1 MLNPPPGPAAPAPKP
16 SEVVAGRYRIV
27 RVLGPPGAD
36 SSFATYE
43 AMTVGTIPHLPP
55 PSGGEAARRQAVTLR
70 LLATPAGGPGP
81 NSLRDEDRVHLA
93 KQAVLLM
100 RVQHPAVAQT
110 YELGPY
116 GERGVLLAREPV
128 EREGQTLRDLLAV
141 RGGPL
146 PEAEAVKLC
155 AQIGEALE
163 AAHQQG
169 ACHLNLTPSCVYVYA
184 DGPELRVK
192 VADFGLLPPSWAA
205 QLGEPGYL
213 APEQLGG
220 PGGASDGQLCDRR
233 TDQFALAV
241 ILYEMLAGQPAFIA
255 AANEDRQIVLG
266 RVSNEDPLPLSQ
278 SRPVEQALAR
288 ALSRSRGVRF
298 PSVRDF
304 MRALGADVSR
314 WPASLPYIKAA
325 GPPPVDRSPRL
336 LLPMAAGA
344 VVALLG
350 LGGVLALRQLTEHRG
365 QPPTAVLRAP
375 ASGQPAVATDE
386 QSPKPPPGP
395 QLPNPQLPNPQPP
408 YGLALAD
415 GGADD
420 VAEPADDLA
429 AGSEPLDLQPSAD
442 QNTDDLA
449 PLGTRRPG
457 NPSLRQTESL
467 PGTSPP
473 AGAVGGSTVQLKLAF
488 TGPESEALTETQRSE
503 LTSCVKMISPRLPFN
518 ILLQNINGI
527 LYVDPNHT
535 SPELSTSQDFRDC
548 LKQRVKGKIVPKV
561 LNITK
566 MSKGKAAP

>member
-1 MLNPPPGPAAPAPKP
+1 MLNSPPGPAAPAPKP

-27 RVLGPPGAD
+27 RVLCPPGAD
-36 SSFATYE
+36 SPFATYE
-43 AMTVGTIPHLPP
+43 ATIVGTSPRLPP
-55 PSGGEAARRQAVTLR
+55 SSGAEAGRQAVTLR
-70 LLATPAGGPGP
+70 LLTAPASGLGPS
-81 NSLRDEDRVHLA
+81 SLRDEDRAHLA

-116 GERGVLLAREPV
+116 GERCVLLAREPV
-128 EREGQTLRDLLAV
+128 EREGQTLRDLLAA

-155 AQIGEALE
+155 AHIGEALE

-169 ACHLNLTPSCVYVYA
+169 ACHLNLTPSCVHVYS

-220 PGGASDGQLCDRR
+220 PSGATDGQLCDRR

-325 GPPPVDRSPRL
+325 GPPPTDRSPRL

-344 VVALLG
+344 VFALLG
-350 LGGVLALRQLTEHRG
+350 LGAVVALRQLSEHRG
-365 QPPTAVLRAP
+365 RPPTAERRPP
-375 ASGQPAVATDE
+375 ASGPATGVTNEEGPRPPAT
-386 QSPKPPPGP
+386 GP
-395 QLPNPQLPNPQPP
+395 QAPPLPVLT
-408 YGLALAD
+408 D
-415 GGADD
+415 GGTDAPAGP
-420 VAEPADDLA
+420 AEDLA
-429 AGSEPLDLQPSAD
+429 ASSEPLDLQPAED
-442 QNTDDLA
+442 QSSDDLA
-449 PLGTRRPG
+449 PLGPRRPG
-457 NPSLRQTESL
+457 IPGLRPPASL
-467 PGTSPP
+467 PP
-473 AGAVGGSTVQLKLAF
+473 GAVGGSAGPLKLAF
-488 TGPESEALTETQRSE
+488 SGPESEALTETQRSE
-503 LTSCVKMISPRLPFN
+503 LTSCVKMISPRLPFT

>member
-1 MLNPPPGPAAPAPKP
+1 MLNPPPGPAAAALKP

-27 RVLGPPGAD
+27 SVLCPPGPD
-36 SSFATYE
+36 SAFAAYE
-43 AMTVGTIPHLPP
+43 AVTTGAPAG
-55 PSGGEAARRQAVTLR
+55 SAAVTLR
-70 LLATPAGGPGP
+70 LLTAPGSGLGPYE
-81 NSLRDEDRVHLA
+81 LRDEDRAYLA
-93 KQAVLLM
+93 RQAVLLG

-116 GERGVLLAREPV
+116 GDRAVLLVREPV
-128 EREGQTLRDLLAV
+128 EQQGQTLRELLAA

-146 PEAEAVKLC
+146 AEAEAIKLC

-169 ACHLNLTPSCVYVYA
+169 ACHLNLTPSCVYVIS
-184 DGPELRVK
+184 DGPEVRVK

-220 PGGASDGQLCDRR
+220 PHGGATDAQLGDRR

-266 RVSNEDPLPLSQ
+266 RVGNEDPLPLSQ

-298 PSVRDF
+298 PAVRDF
-304 MRALGADVSR
+304 LRALGVDVSR

-325 GPPPVDRSPRL
+325 ELAPPERSPRL
-336 LLPMAAGA
+336 FLPMAAGA
-344 VVALLG
+344 VFALLG
-350 LGGVLALRQLTEHRG
+350 LGGVVVFRQLTE
-365 QPPTAVLRAP
+365 PPARPPRPDLLAPASSAASDERLVSSSPDGLPAADLRAP
-375 ASGQPAVATDE
+375 ADGE
-386 QSPKPPPGP
+386 PGDAGREDLLGP
-395 QLPNPQLPNPQPP
+395 GELP
-408 YGLALAD
+408 
-415 GGADD
+415 
-420 VAEPADDLA
+420 
-429 AGSEPLDLQPSAD
+429 DLQPSGEGSAE
-442 QNTDDLA
+442 DLA
-449 PLGTRRPG
+449 APGPRHPGLVARP
-457 NPSLRQTESL
+457 PVA
-467 PGTSPP
+467 PGTPP
-473 AGAVGGSTVQLKLAF
+473 AAGTVAAGGAGGPLKLAF
-488 TGPESEALTETQRSE
+488 SGPEVEALTEAQRSD

-566 MSKGKAAP
+566 TSKGKAAP

>member
-1 MLNPPPGPAAPAPKP
+1 MLTPPPGPAAPALKP

-27 RVLGPPGAD
+27 RALCPPGED
-36 SSFATYE
+36 SPFAAYE
-43 AMTVGTIPHLPP
+43 ATIVGAAARLPA
-55 PSGGEAARRQAVTLR
+55 PSGGEVAERQVVTLR
-70 LLATPAGGPGP
+70 LLAAPASGLGPY
-81 NSLRDEDRVHLA
+81 SLRDEDRAHLA

-128 EREGQTLRDLLAV
+128 EREGQTLRDLLAL

-146 PEAEAVKLC
+146 PEAEAIKLC

-169 ACHLNLTPSCVYVYA
+169 ACHLNLTPSCVYVHP
-184 DGPELRVK
+184 DGPEVRVK

-220 PGGASDGQLCDRR
+220 PGGASDGQICDRR

-255 AANEDRQIVLG
+255 AANEARQIVLG
-266 RVSNEDPLPLSQ
+266 RVGNEDPLPLSQ

-314 WPASLPYIKAA
+314 WPASAPHIRAA
-325 GPPPVDRSPRL
+325 ELPPPDRSPRL

-344 VVALLG
+344 VFALLG
-350 LGGVLALRQLTEHRG
+350 LGAVVALRQLTEPRAR
-365 QPPTAVLRAP
+365 PPTAELRPP
-375 ASGQPAVATDE
+375 ASRRAAGAAE
-386 QSPKPPPGP
+386 QSPKPLPEGPPAP
-395 QLPNPQLPNPQPP
+395 AR
-408 YGLALAD
+408 LALVD

-420 VAEPADDLA
+420 AASPADDLA
-429 AGSEPLDLQPSAD
+429 AVGEPLDLQRDEGESP
-442 QNTDDLA
+442 DDLA
-449 PLGTRRPG
+449 PSGSKRPASPG
-457 NPSLRQTESL
+457 LRPPAAS
-467 PGTSPP
+467 PGTGP
-473 AGAVGGSTVQLKLAF
+473 GAVGGSAGPLKLAF
-488 TGPESEALTETQRSE
+488 AGPESEALTEAQRSE

-518 ILLQNINGI
+518 ILLHNINGI

-566 MSKGKAAP
+566 TSRGKAAP

>member
-27 RVLGPPGAD
+27 RVLCPSGAD
-36 SSFATYE
+36 SPFATYE
-43 AMTVGTIPHLPP
+43 TTTVGATPRLPS
-55 PSGGEAARRQAVTLR
+55 SGAEAVRQAVTLR
-70 LLATPAGGPGP
+70 LLTAPASGPGP
-81 NSLRDEDRVHLA
+81 YSLRDEDRAHLA

-116 GERGVLLAREPV
+116 GERCVLLAREPA
-128 EREGQTLRDLLAV
+128 EREGQTLRDLLAA

-169 ACHLNLTPSCVYVYA
+169 ACHLNLTPSCVPVYP
-184 DGPELRVK
+184 DGPGLRVK

-220 PGGASDGQLCDRR
+220 PSGATDGQLCDRR

-325 GPPPVDRSPRL
+325 GPPPADRSPRL

-344 VVALLG
+344 VFALLG
-350 LGGVLALRQLTEHRG
+350 LGAVVALRQLTEHRG
-365 QPPTAVLRAP
+365 RPPTAERRP
-375 ASGQPAVATDE
+375 STSGQATGATNEEGPRPPAVG
-386 QSPKPPPGP
+386 PPAPL
-395 QLPNPQLPNPQPP
+395 LPVLT
-408 YGLALAD
+408 D
-415 GGADD
+415 GGTDD
-420 VAEPADDLA
+420 AAGPAEDLA
-429 AGSEPLDLQPSAD
+429 AGSEPLDLQPAED
-442 QNTDDLA
+442 QSSDDLA
-449 PLGTRRPG
+449 PLGPRRPG
-457 NPSLRQTESL
+457 IPGLR
-467 PGTSPP
+467 PPTSPP
-473 AGAVGGSTVQLKLAF
+473 PGAVGGSTGPLKLAF
-488 TGPESEALTETQRSE
+488 SGPESEALTETQRSE
-503 LTSCVKMISPRLPFN
+503 LTSCVKMISPRLPFT
-518 ILLQNINGI
+518 ILLQNINGT

>member
-1 MLNPPPGPAAPAPKP
+1 ML
-16 SEVVAGRYRIV
+16 
-27 RVLGPPGAD
+27 
-36 SSFATYE
+36 
-43 AMTVGTIPHLPP
+43 
-55 PSGGEAARRQAVTLR
+55 LR
-70 LLATPAGGPGP
+70 
-81 NSLRDEDRVHLA
+81 
-93 KQAVLLM
+93 
-100 RVQHPAVAQT
+100 RVQHPAVAET

-128 EREGQTLRDLLAV
+128 EQKGQTLRDLLSA

-146 PEAEAVKLC
+146 PEAEAIKLC

-169 ACHLNLTPSCVYVYA
+169 ACHLNLTPSCVYVYPDESEA
-184 DGPELRVK
+184 RVK

-220 PGGASDGQLCDRR
+220 PGGTSDGQLCDRR

-266 RVSNEDPLPLSQ
+266 RVGNEDPLPLSQ

-325 GPPPVDRSPRL
+325 GPPPPDRSPRL
-336 LLPMAAGA
+336 VLPMAAGA
-344 VVALLG
+344 VFALLG
-350 LGGVLALRQLTEHRG
+350 LGAVAALRQLTEHRG
-365 QPPTAVLRAP
+365 RPPTAVLGAP
-375 ASGQPAVATDE
+375 TSGPADAAPGE
-386 QSPKPPPGP
+386 QSPKPSPPGP
-395 QLPNPQLPNPQPP
+395 QAP
-408 YGLALAD
+408 YGRALAD
-415 GGADD
+415 GGAGD
-420 VAEPADDLA
+420 AAGPAVDLA
-429 AGSEPLDLQPSAD
+429 ADREPLDLQRSEAESP
-442 QNTDDLA
+442 DDLA
-449 PLGTRRPG
+449 PLGSRRPG
-457 NPSLRQTESL
+457 SPGSRPPTNL

-473 AGAVGGSTVQLKLAF
+473 QGAAGGSAGPLRLAF

-503 LTSCVKMISPRLPFN
+503 LTSCVKMISPRPPFS
-518 ILLQNINGI
+518 ILLHNINGI

-566 MSKGKAAP
+566 TSKGKAAP